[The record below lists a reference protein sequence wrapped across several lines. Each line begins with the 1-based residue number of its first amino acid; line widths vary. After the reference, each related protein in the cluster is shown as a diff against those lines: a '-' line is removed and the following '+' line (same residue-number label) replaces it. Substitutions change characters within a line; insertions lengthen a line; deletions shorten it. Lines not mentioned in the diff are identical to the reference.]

1 MTATQKAMLISIHA
15 PARGATHIVHS
26 IIAYFFLFQSTLPRG
41 ERRKDAVLISNNTL
55 NFNPRSREG
64 SDVYIA
70 FQDQTLNK
78 FQSTLPRGERLLH
91 LHIQNGN
98 CTISI
103 HAPARGA
110 TFKSETP
117 YTQGVIS
124 IHAPA
129 RGATHSIFFKISWKF
144 QSTLP
149 RGERRNTTQAPVCI
163 IWDFNPRSREG
174 SDIVNI
180 GSYKFA
186 KISIHAPARGATGA
200 SSSKCSRI
208 NYFNP
213 RSREG
218 SDCFTFSVVIL
229 LFYFNPRSRE
239 GSDNALLLA
248 LLYCFSFQSTL
259 PRGERLQII
268 KTDILILEFQSTLPR
283 GERLIL
289 SRRPHRPHSFQ
300 STLPRGERPQIHT
313 NN

>member
-174 SDIVNI
+174 SDFKSGTPYTQGV
-180 GSYKFA
+180 
-186 KISIHAPARGATGA
+186 ISIHAPARGATQHHA
-200 SSSKCSRI
+200 SPSLYNMGFQSTLPRGERHSKYWQLQVCK
-208 NYFNP
+208 NFNP

-218 SDCFTFSVVIL
+218 SDRCEFFQMFTDKL
-229 LFYFNPRSRE
+229 
-239 GSDNALLLA
+239 
-248 LLYCFSFQSTL
+248 FQSTL
-259 PRGERLQII
+259 PRGERL
-268 KTDILILEFQSTLPR
+268 LYF
-283 GERLIL
+283 
-289 SRRPHRPHSFQ
+289 
-300 STLPRGERPQIHT
+300 
-313 NN
+313 